1 MSTQPARDDGLRFV
15 VFGRAQQKGSKRV
28 LPIRGRPADERHIVL
43 VDSNRNAAP
52 WERMVRSAA
61 ADAMTSA
68 QRSSLIRSG
77 VLVELVFC
85 FARPRSHFGR
95 GRNAERVRPS
105 APPEMVSMP
114 DIDKLARCALDALSG
129 VVLHD
134 DALVCELY
142 ARKRYG
148 EPERM
153 EVIVHEL
160 GAA

>member
-1 MSTQPARDDGLRFV
+1 MTSARLTEDGLRFV

-28 LPIRGRPADERHIVL
+28 LPVRGRPYNERSIVL

-61 ADAMTSA
+61 AEAMAAA
-68 QRSSLIRSG
+68 QRSRLIRTG
-77 VLVELVFC
+77 VIVELTFC
-85 FARPRSHFGR
+85 FARPRSHYGM
-95 GRNAERVRPS
+95 GRNATRVRPS
-105 APPEMVSMP
+105 APTEMTTMP
-114 DIDKLARCALDALSG
+114 DIDKLARCALDALTG

-142 ARKRYG
+142 AAKRFS

-153 EVIVHEL
+153 EVAVHEL
-160 GAA
+160 